1 MCRIHHGHNPQRQ
14 ADPQA
19 EDAKY
24 DIKKAPAAIL
34 ESEEYW
40 VLPTATKQ

>member
-14 ADPQA
+14 AGPRA

-24 DIKKAPAAIL
+24 DTKKAPAAIL